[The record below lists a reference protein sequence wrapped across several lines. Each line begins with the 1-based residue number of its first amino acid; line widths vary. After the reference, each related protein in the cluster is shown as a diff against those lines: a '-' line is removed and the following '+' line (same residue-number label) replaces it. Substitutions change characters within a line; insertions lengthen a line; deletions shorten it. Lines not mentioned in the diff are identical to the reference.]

1 MKKKVLVVQ
10 TLDPVGMKLLGSR
23 DDVEVDELQE
33 VSEQAIAEKI
43 VDAHAITLRVASLTE
58 ALIAQAPLL
67 QVVSRHGVGYDAVD
81 VAALTRRR
89 IPLTVTG
96 TANSISVAE
105 HALYLMLA
113 LAKRGL
119 EDDRAT
125 RENNWGFRMQRTGL
139 DLYEKTLLIIGFGRI
154 GKEVAP
160 RCQALGM
167 QVLACDPFIDQ
178 SVIESHGCRPVEDF
192 RSVLNEVDV
201 LTVHTPLDN
210 VTRNMIGATELG
222 KLKPGAIVVNCAR
235 GGIINEAA
243 LTNALNSGHLHG
255 AGLDVFDDEP
265 PAPDS
270 PLLNLDNV
278 LLSPHTAA
286 ATQEGIR
293 RMATATA
300 QNVLDAFDGTL
311 NPDHVINRD
320 VL

>member
-1 MKKKVLVVQ
+1 MKRKVLVVQ
-10 TLDPVGMKLLGSR
+10 ALDPVGMKLLDSR
-23 DDVEVDELQE
+23 DDIEVDELQE
-33 VSEQAIAEKI
+33 ISEQAIAEKI
-43 VDAHAITLRVASLTE
+43 GDAHAVTLRAGSLTE

-81 VAALTRRR
+81 VAALTRRG

-113 LAKRGL
+113 LAKRGR

-125 RENNWGFRMQRTGL
+125 RANNWGFRNQRTGL

-154 GKEVAP
+154 GKAVAP

-178 SVIESHGCRPVEDF
+178 GVIEAHGCRPVEDF
-192 RSVLNEVDV
+192 HSVLDEVDV
-201 LTVHTPLDN
+201 LTVHTPLDDA
-210 VTRNMIGATELG
+210 TRDMIGAAELG

-243 LTNALNSGHLHG
+243 LTGALKSEHLHG
-255 AGLDVFDDEP
+255 AGLDVFVDEP
-265 PAPDS
+265 LPPDS
-270 PLLNLDNV
+270 PLLKLDNV

-286 ATQEGIR
+286 FTREGIR
-293 RMATATA
+293 RMSTITV